1 MTPTDILPLL
11 TGPAAAVAVLVW
23 VVWMQRQDIKEMR
36 REREAL
42 LKRADSA
49 EEAART
55 TLAVLSAATGR
66 GDRGRGQ

>member
-1 MTPTDILPLL
+1 
-11 TGPAAAVAVLVW
+11 
-23 VVWMQRQDIKEMR
+23 MQRQDIKEMR